1 MPSQA
6 APAQPRTYLPV
17 LPGATWEPAAQL
29 PSTDFR
35 LSSVDLYLTS
45 TCNRKCAY
53 CFLGDPFFASNLN
66 IGLDRVREI
75 LSWAAGSSIEE
86 ITLLGGEPALH
97 PDFSAIVGLITA
109 ANLHVRTVTN
119 GSPRFRKALRD
130 PAVAA
135 GIGRIALS
143 LDAPSPEIFDA
154 LRGPRAFTD
163 VMLTIDLLR
172 ELRKPF
178 EINFTVVKSSLP
190 YVRQMLALAEDLGAR
205 RINMHW
211 FSEIGRA
218 RGAAE
223 GVTSAEWKRVLDEVS
238 VFRPRRKDFIVDCE
252 LGFGFGMPG
261 QDNQM
266 CAVRDRSNLQFLPD
280 GTVFSCGM
288 LVDQPDLAGYLW
300 SNGSLYSRHGE
311 TELSLTGTSCDGC
324 PVRTTSATS
333 GGTSPVPLCIYNRLG
348 HGERL

>member
-1 MPSQA
+1 MVSQA
-6 APAQPRTYLPV
+6 APAYPQTYLPM
-17 LPGATWEPAAQL
+17 LPDTAKRTPRHLA
-29 PSTDFR
+29 SSDFSV
-35 LSSVDLYLTS
+35 SSIDLYLTS
-45 TCNRKCAY
+45 TCNRKCSY
-53 CFLGDPFFASNLN
+53 CFLGDSFFSSKLN
-66 IGLDRVREI
+66 IGIERVREI
-75 LSWAAGSSIEE
+75 LSWTTGSSIREV
-86 ITLLGGEPALH
+86 TLLGGEPALH
-97 PDFSAIVGLITA
+97 PDFSAIVGLIRA
-109 ANLHVRTVTN
+109 ANLQARTVTN

-130 PAVAA
+130 PVVAA
-135 GIGRIALS
+135 GLGRVALS

-163 VMLTIDLLR
+163 VMLTLDLLR

-178 EINFTVVKSSLP
+178 EINFTVVRSSLP

-218 RGAAE
+218 RGAGE
-223 GVTSAEWKRVLDEVS
+223 GVTSAEWKRVLEEVS
-238 VFRPRRKDFIVDCE
+238 AFQPRRRDFTVDCE

-261 QDNQM
+261 EDKQM
-266 CAVRDRSNLQFLPD
+266 CAVRERSNLQFLPD

-300 SNGSLYSRHGE
+300 RNGGLYSRQGE

-333 GGTSPVPLCIYNRLG
+333 LGTSPVPLCIYNRLDR
-348 HGERL
+348 GERP